1 VSDVLGSDAVG
12 LLAPDGD
19 APTLARHVTA
29 LLADPDRRRDM
40 GAAGRSLVVA
50 RYGLDRLVTDVETM
64 YRELLH

>member
-1 VSDVLGSDAVG
+1 
-12 LLAPDGD
+12 
-19 APTLARHVTA
+19 
-29 LLADPDRRRDM
+29 M